1 MTRRVMQPEILV
13 RSVEADDWE
22 DIAAM
27 QESANVVFHTLQL
40 PYPSRDAVRDRLEN
54 RPANQVELV
63 AVVNGVAVGL
73 LRLQPGSGRRAHTAR
88 LAMMVHGDYQHRGIG
103 TVLLE
108 AALDLAER
116 WLAISRVELEVFTDN
131 EAAIA
136 LYRKFGFEIEG
147 TIREFA
153 FRDGQYVDAY
163 LMARIRPT
171 PENSGL

>member
-1 MTRRVMQPEILV
+1 MTRRTMQPEILV

-27 QESANVVFHTLQL
+27 QESANVVFHTLLL
-40 PYPSRDAVRDRLEN
+40 PYPSRDAIRDWLEN
-54 RPANQVELV
+54 LPANLVDLV
-63 AVVNGVAVGL
+63 AVVNGVVVGL
-73 LRLQPGSGRRAHTAR
+73 LRMQPGSGRRAHAAR

-103 TVLLE
+103 TMLLT

-136 LYRKFGFEIEG
+136 LYQKFGFEIEG
-147 TIREFA
+147 TLRAYA
-153 FRDGQYVDAY
+153 FRDGHYVDAY

>member
-27 QESANVVFHTLQL
+27 QESANVVFHTLLL
-40 PYPSRDAVRDRLEN
+40 PYPSRDAIRDRLEN
-54 RPANQVELV
+54 RSANQVELV

-88 LAMMVHGDYQHRGIG
+88 LVMMVHGDYQHRGIG

-108 AALDLAER
+108 AALDVAER

-136 LYRKFGFEIEG
+136 LYQKFGFEIEG

-153 FRDGQYVDAY
+153 FRDGQYADAY
-163 LMARIRPT
+163 LMARIRPLPEEDT
-171 PENSGL
+171 P